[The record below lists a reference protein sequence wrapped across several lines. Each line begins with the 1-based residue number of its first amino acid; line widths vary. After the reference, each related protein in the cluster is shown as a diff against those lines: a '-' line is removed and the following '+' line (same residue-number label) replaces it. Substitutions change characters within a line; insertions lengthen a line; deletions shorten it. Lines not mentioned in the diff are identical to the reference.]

1 MCPALRVPIRTLSR
15 TSLRLISTKSQ
26 NDICD
31 VEPHSISNSE
41 MSSDGDSVVVL
52 SCTPS
57 QESTDGNELS
67 NQSRELVS
75 SESLSHKQSSRAP
88 SVASSSTD
96 HSQVFPKSCQWAG
109 CDTGADVGPGGLLS
123 HIQEAHVLPQL
134 SKKTRYTCLWSG
146 CKVYGHP
153 SVSSNWLSRHVQEH
167 SEAKGKPFSCIFD
180 RCFQHFSSSSL
191 LQRHIDRDHMRS
203 KVGDVA
209 PVAKGLSFSQSVSE
223 SPASGSRN
231 LANLKSCTR
240 RISRRKRKFRFCRIR
255 HVDFYD
261 ARSKIIIKNRIVLDK
276 LLAERAIESLIRP
289 SSPSIS
295 GDVPLSPLVA
305 LPGPIRGENR
315 DQISPEKRI
324 LRSTSAT
331 ISGDA
336 SALLPRPASR
346 PESYRVKLLLTI
358 PHTHTTSDVG
368 PRRGGS
374 CSDCVGQALSARHSC
389 VSCLSLLVRWC
400 CGHDLC
406 NMKGQIEL
414 RPQ

>member
-15 TSLRLISTKSQ
+15 TSLRLISAKSQ

-31 VEPHSISNSE
+31 VANHSISNSE
-41 MSSDGDSVVVL
+41 MSSDGDSIVVL

-67 NQSRELVS
+67 NQSRELIS
-75 SESLSHKQSSRAP
+75 NESRNDKQPSRAP

-96 HSQVFPKSCQWAG
+96 HSQVFSKSCQWVG

-123 HIQEAHVLPQL
+123 HIQEAHVLPQIS

-180 RCFQHFSSSSL
+180 RCFQRFSSSSL

-203 KVGDVA
+203 KAGDVA
-209 PVAKGLSFSQSVSE
+209 SVTKGLPFSQSISE
-223 SPASGSRN
+223 SPAGGTRN
-231 LANLKSCTR
+231 LANFKNCTR

-255 HVDFYD
+255 HMDFYD

-289 SSPSIS
+289 PSPSGS
-295 GDVPLSPLVA
+295 SDLPLSTHVA

-315 DQISPEKRI
+315 DQNSSEKRI

-331 ISGDA
+331 VSGDA
-336 SALLPRPASR
+336 SALFPRPASR

-358 PHTHTTSDVG
+358 PHTF
-368 PRRGGS
+368 
-374 CSDCVGQALSARHSC
+374 VGQRLTRENKTEY
-389 VSCLSLLVRWC
+389 LVKWQ
-400 CGHDLC
+400 GDLC
-406 NMKGQIEL
+406 ANIPPVMWVLEEEVLAATALDKL
-414 RPQ
+414 